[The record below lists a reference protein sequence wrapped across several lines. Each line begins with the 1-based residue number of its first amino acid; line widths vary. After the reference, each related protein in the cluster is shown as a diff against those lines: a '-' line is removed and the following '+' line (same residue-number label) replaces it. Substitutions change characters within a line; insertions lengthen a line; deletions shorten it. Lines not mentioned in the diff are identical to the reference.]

1 MTKEMINKI
10 AKSYIDYAET
20 IGDYYPDDIGQ
31 QDYMLSEFMRENVPD
46 ENRAEFWQVVKQ
58 IREAGNKMNTQITPD
73 ENKGEIEMNYTI
85 KTPEYIQALDKA
97 ITELEGVEE
106 YTKEMDW
113 GDQDWYYGIEQDK
126 QNRKLM
132 TRFGVS
138 FFEAQADIEK
148 RWKQIKSNKQ
158 FISFQCLSTVYL
170 YGRQVL

>member
-73 ENKGEIEMNYTI
+73 ENKCSRNFRS
-85 KTPEYIQALDKA
+85 A
-97 ITELEGVEE
+97 GVF
-106 YTKEMDW
+106 YVLVCW
-113 GDQDWYYGIEQDK
+113 HGQDK
-126 QNRKLM
+126 
-132 TRFGVS
+132 GVYE
-138 FFEAQADIEK
+138 FDPE
-148 RWKQIKSNKQ
+148 
-158 FISFQCLSTVYL
+158 
-170 YGRQVL
+170 G